1 MGRKRTTDRGLPRE
15 TTSGIPFTIDTMRDL
30 LRDKVFEPGYRP
42 LEDPVMVFII
52 TRLMHFVNVLQ
63 HKAQFR
69 QSEVG
74 ISLEMQRRDWQDWVT
89 TGVPPSQRPS
99 PLQLDPTKR
108 LNPTESGLDER
119 PIAEWRS
126 HGSSG
131 LQLHAGGSFVLA
143 ERLPWTTPRL
153 VEVSVTPEQRA
164 ELEQSPAYVTP
175 PRQHVLDLLS
185 GKVPGNRYCIWLA
198 KEGRDPLLARP
209 IRLWTDYAPDL
220 EQIFRSEP
228 WPDPPKDFD
237 SIVYRFIMEAIPA
250 ITGETKTFNAVS
262 TELREERWRMRARV

>member
-1 MGRKRTTDRGLPRE
+1 MGRPRKTDRGLARE

-30 LRDKVFEPGYRP
+30 LRDKVFKPDYQAR
-42 LEDPVMVFII
+42 LEDPAMVFII
-52 TRLMHFVNVLQ
+52 TRLMFVVNVLQ
-63 HKAQFR
+63 HKVQFR

-74 ISLEMQRRDWQDWVT
+74 ISLEMQRYDWQDWVT

-143 ERLPWTTPRL
+143 PLPP
-153 VEVSVTPEQRA
+153 
-164 ELEQSPAYVTP
+164 
-175 PRQHVLDLLS
+175 
-185 GKVPGNRYCIWLA
+185 
-198 KEGRDPLLARP
+198 
-209 IRLWTDYAPDL
+209 
-220 EQIFRSEP
+220 
-228 WPDPPKDFD
+228 
-237 SIVYRFIMEAIPA
+237 
-250 ITGETKTFNAVS
+250 
-262 TELREERWRMRARV
+262 